1 MKLDNSAQI
10 SQNEPHVMRKLIII
24 NEQVFAFC
32 ASLLW
37 LTLFTLCT
45 LFTWIFTGYCCAHP
59 SRLMLLILVL
69 LVKNHF
75 FKVGWKGDFHPLLLK
90 KKSTANT
97 TEKQFAPGEPW

>member
-32 ASLLW
+32 AWLLW

-59 SRLMLLILVL
+59 SHLMPLILVL
-69 LVKNHF
+69 LVKNHLLSYF
-75 FKVGWKGDFHPLLLK
+75 FVKKIPL
-90 KKSTANT
+90 SRRDAYVWSM
-97 TEKQFAPGEPW
+97 G